1 MRRRDPMVLLVMLGV
16 FLLLI
21 LSSGASPVDFT
32 TQNLPSLPRPIAQ
45 EMVLITSAGQSTD
58 TYIIKDIANKLMLHN
73 YFMPQAT
80 TLDLEDINTIVFV
93 VGYSHIN
100 EKLYNLDYEQE
111 LNRIQTLIE
120 KGLKQGMTMITVYIG
135 GDFRLDE
142 QTMHLL
148 EQVSLHSDY
157 IIATH
162 DGQGNKAL
170 LRISQEQGIPLT
182 LVRKLTD
189 ITEPFASA
197 FR

>member
-100 EKLYNLDYEQE
+100 EKLYDLDYEQE

>member
-1 MRRRDPMVLLVMLGV
+1 MVLLVMLGV

-100 EKLYNLDYEQE
+100 EKLYDLDYEQE